1 MDVIIK
7 YYQNYRKAMS
17 LDSKHKSKVSENDQ
31 TFEVT
36 ESPRSFSPLHV
47 NNIKQ
52 ITKQEFSANK
62 NIDNDQDDLDR
73 ILN

>member
-36 ESPRSFSPLHV
+36 ETPRSFSPMHL
-47 NNIKQ
+47 NNMKQ

-62 NIDNDQDDLDR
+62 KIDNDQDDLDR